1 MQDDELIKIV
11 EYAHNINKKVYVA
24 LNIYARDNMY
34 EEIKTQAKILNEI
47 KPDRNNNIRSVEY

>member
-34 EEIKTQAKILNEI
+34 EEIKTQVEILNKI
-47 KPDRNNNIRSVEY
+47 KPDRNNNIRSVES